1 MGAIMN
7 GIALSKLWIPYGG
20 TFLVFSDYMRPTL
33 RLAALMKLQV
43 CFVYTHDSIFLG
55 EDGPTHQPIGELASL
70 RAIPG
75 LTVLR
80 PADANETA
88 ECWRVAIE
96 HRHGPV
102 AFALSRQNLPI
113 LAETKEKAREGV
125 KRGGYV
131 LHDAE
136 GGDPEIILIAT
147 GSEVWVA
154 LEAAKQLA
162 GKGRR
167 ARVVSLPS
175 WELFDAQPDDY
186 RESVLPKNVRKRLA
200 IEAASPMGWGKYVGL
215 DGAVHGIERFGASA
229 KYADLQKAF
238 GFLPEDVVREAEGI
252 LVE

>member
-1 MGAIMN
+1 
-7 GIALSKLWIPYGG
+7 
-20 TFLVFSDYMRPTL
+20 
-33 RLAALMKLQV
+33 MKLQV

-175 WELFDAQPDDY
+175 WSCSTRSRTTTGNPCCRRTSA
-186 RESVLPKNVRKRLA
+186 S
-200 IEAASPMGWGKYVGL
+200 ASPSKPLRRWVGGSTWG
-215 DGAVHGIERFGASA
+215 
-229 KYADLQKAF
+229 
-238 GFLPEDVVREAEGI
+238 
-252 LVE
+252 